1 MKNLVVIALLSSVFL
16 SACVSLITPKV
27 QSDVAKLKAG
37 EYSLDSTHATLLFKI
52 QHLGLSTYVGRFN
65 KFDAS
70 LEFDPANIAAAKLNA
85 VIEINSLDINDD
97 DLKSD
102 LMGRSWFRQSEF
114 PQAAFESTSVNPIS
128 DTEFEFTGILNWR
141 GVRKPITVAATF
153 HGGANN
159 ILSGKYTLGFSAKG
173 SFLRSDFGMDKYVPL
188 VGDEIALEAY
198 AEFLKN

>member
-16 SACVSLITPKV
+16 SACASLITPKV

-188 VGDEIALEAY
+188 VGDEITLEAY